1 MLSDLQKKIIQMIY
15 NSTGK
20 GNSKSRPLN
29 LDILRHKLTDCDE
42 AEIIT
47 DLEELIEEGL
57 VSTMSLHNWLVLTDY
72 GIETFKSG
80 VFH

>member
-1 MLSDLQKKIIQMIY
+1 MLSDLQKKILQMIY

-42 AEIIT
+42 TDIIT
-47 DLEELIEEGL
+47 EREGLIKEGL
-57 VSTMSLHNWLVLTDY
+57 VSTVSFHNWLVLTDY
-72 GIETFKSG
+72 GIETFKSS
-80 VFH
+80 VFR

>member
-29 LDILRHKLTDCDE
+29 LDILRHKITDCDE
-42 AEIIT
+42 EEIIT
-47 DLEELIEEGL
+47 DLEGLIKEGL
-57 VSTMSLHNWLVLTDY
+57 VSTLSFHNWLVLTDY
-72 GIETFKSG
+72 GIETFKSSIL
-80 VFH
+80 H